1 MQLAVT
7 SRAKF
12 YKNSD
17 NLIETIFKHFKDFW
31 VTLLV
36 AIFWLAA
43 SASWANGII
52 NIQYTAEPKNW
63 IFRNTDKVSSE
74 LPGYCFL
81 AGSQA

>member
-1 MQLAVT
+1 MQLAET
-7 SRAKF
+7 SRAKN
-12 YKNSD
+12 YKTP
-17 NLIETIFKHFKDFW
+17 LISLSKHFKDFW

-74 LPGYCFL
+74 FPGYFNL